1 MTVLEAD
8 EQHDDGND
16 GVEDG
21 NLNPCLLGV
30 TQTGNQREG
39 YCGDDHV
46 AEGGHAGTEQVDN
59 GALVGITGHQ
69 GCQRCIREVQCG
81 VNNGGAEVISNEN
94 VNALYD
100 RRSRRNGEQQDCRDA
115 VRNHHPED
123 PCTGLAV
130 LGMRAVNQVTD
141 QYVGNTI
148 EETREQHD
156 GTDHCCGDADY
167 VGVEVNQQR
176 GCQGVDNVTGNVAEA
191 VGKLFFEMDLLKFLI
206 TRESRVA
213 GFAHGFAQS
222 FFIFLFC
229 QLELRGPLSSNERAF
244 SGNRSLRSCPD
255 VISCFSFYP
264 FNGTPIH

>member
-1 MTVLEAD
+1 MPVRNRLTTARWSVS
-8 EQHDDGND
+8 
-16 GVEDG
+16 
-21 NLNPCLLGV
+21 
-30 TQTGNQREG
+30 R
-39 YCGDDHV
+39 
-46 AEGGHAGTEQVDN
+46 
-59 GALVGITGHQ
+59 GHQ
-69 GCQRCIREVQCG
+69 RCQRCIREVQCG
-81 VNNGGAEVISNEN
+81 VHNGGAEVISNEN

-100 RRSRRNGEQQDCRDA
+100 RRSRRNGEQQDCRDT

-206 TRESRVA
+206 TQRKSGCWICPWFCSVL
-213 GFAHGFAQS
+213 

-229 QLELRGPLSSNERAF
+229 QLELRGPLSSTERAF

>member
-1 MTVLEAD
+1 MAVLEAD

-46 AEGGHAGTEQVDN
+46 AEGRHTGTEQVDN

-69 GCQRCIREVQCG
+69 GSQRCIRKVECG
-81 VNNGGAEVISNEN
+81 VDNGGAEVIGDEN
-94 VNALYD
+94 VDALDD
-100 RRSRRNGEQQDCRDA
+100 RGCGRNGEQQDGCDA
-115 VRNHHPED
+115 VRNHHPEN
-123 PCTGLAV
+123 PCTGFAM
-130 LGMRAVNQVTD
+130 LGMRAVNQMTD
-141 QYVGNTI
+141 KYVGNTI
-148 EETREQHD
+148 EETGEQHD
-156 GTDHCCGDADY
+156 GTDHSRRDTDY

-176 GCQGVDNVTGNVAEA
+176 GCQGVDNVAGNVAEA

-229 QLELRGPLSSNERAF
+229 QLELRGPLSSTERAF

>member
-1 MTVLEAD
+1 M
-8 EQHDDGND
+8 G
-16 GVEDG
+16 
-21 NLNPCLLGV
+21 
-30 TQTGNQREG
+30 
-39 YCGDDHV
+39 GDDHV

-59 GALVGITGHQ
+59 GALVGVAGHQ
-69 GCQRCIREVQCG
+69 RCQRCIREVQCG

-100 RRSRRNGEQQDCRDA
+100 RRSGRNGEQQDGCDA
-115 VRNHHPED
+115 VRNHHPEN
-123 PCTGLAV
+123 PCTGFAV

-148 EETREQHD
+148 EETGEQHD

-176 GCQGVDNVTGNVAEA
+176 GCQGVDNVAGNVAEA

-213 GFAHGFAQS
+213 WICPWFLLS
-222 FFIFLFC
+222 PFLFFFSASWSC
-229 QLELRGPLSSNERAF
+229 TARYRALNVLF
-244 SGNRSLRSCPD
+244 R
-255 VISCFSFYP
+255 
-264 FNGTPIH
+264 

>member
-1 MTVLEAD
+1 MAVLEAD

-21 NLNPCLLGV
+21 NLDPCLLGV

-59 GALVGITGHQ
+59 GALVGVAGHQ
-69 GCQRCIREVQCG
+69 RCQRCIREVQCG

-100 RRSRRNGEQQDCRDA
+100 RRSRRNGEQQDCCDA

-130 LGMRAVNQVTD
+130 LGMCAVNQVTD
-141 QYVGNTI
+141 QYIGNTI
-148 EETREQHD
+148 EETRDQHD
-156 GTDHCCGDADY
+156 GTDHGCRDADY

-176 GCQGVDNVTGNVAEA
+176 GCQGEDNVAGNIAEA
-191 VGKLFFEMDLLKFLI
+191 VGEFLFEVDLLKFLI
-206 TRESRVA
+206 TRESRVT

-229 QLELRGPLSSNERAF
+229 QLELRGPLSSTERAF